1 MSIVRNSCIINIIHT
16 SNRFQIFLRFGFVAL
31 LPVLGACGSPGY
43 DSTNTIANSILIS
56 GAVDQVNVSL
66 SSQAC
71 NAALAGIQPLFD
83 SVNTNN
89 QIRMAMAASYG
100 CSAKVNIF
108 QIVSDLSRA
117 PDLGGSGLWK
127 FFSTEFSSV
136 ASPDD
141 KVPTAAG
148 LGIDAAM
155 AAVYSGSIFV
165 PTLEINSTTHNPG
178 SLLYTDRVGDANSY
192 IAFLSMALIGS
203 VLSRGGLPDPVT
215 HVKTVPLPWQ
225 SADLTVGDGCGLASG
240 LLNFFDG
247 IDSISRASPASI
259 RTSYV
264 TISTF
269 LSGAMDVA
277 CGLGCSFFCADA
289 SLCTVCPPTLR
300 DRNSCTGS
308 FTDPNSCAAAGIA
321 AFVSGSW
328 I

>member
-1 MSIVRNSCIINIIHT
+1 M
-16 SNRFQIFLRFGFVAL
+16 RFGSVAL
-31 LPVLGACGSPGY
+31 VPILGSCGSPGY
-43 DSTNTIANSILIS
+43 DSTQTIANSILIS
-56 GAVDQVNVSL
+56 GTVEQVNVSL
-66 SSQAC
+66 SKQAC
-71 NAALAGIQPLFD
+71 YAALTDIEPLFN

-108 QIVSDLSRA
+108 QIISDLARGTN
-117 PDLGGSGLWK
+117 LGGSGLWK
-127 FFSTEFSSV
+127 FFATEFSSV

-155 AAVYSGSIFV
+155 AAVYSGAILV
-165 PTLEINSTTHNPG
+165 PGLEINSTTHNPG
-178 SLLYTDRVGDANSY
+178 SLLYTDRIGDANSY
-192 IAFLSMALIGS
+192 ITFLSMALIGS
-203 VLSRGGLPDPVT
+203 LLSRGGLPDPVT

-225 SADLTVGDGCGLASG
+225 SANLTEGDGCALASG

-247 IDSISRASPASI
+247 IDAISRASPANI
-259 RTSYV
+259 RPTYV

-289 SLCTVCPPTLR
+289 SLCTACPPTLR

-321 AFVSGSW
+321 AFVSGTW